1 MGPVT
6 KNVKSGS
13 IITAGGNDCSLIEKF
28 DLCVVLGLKS
38 RTVSLSWAQGLD
50 QSALC
55 CKRLVSQ

>member
-38 RTVSLSWAQGLD
+38 QAYESVVVPGVRSERFVL
-50 QSALC
+50 
-55 CKRLVSQ
+55 

>member
-1 MGPVT
+1 MSVT

-13 IITAGGNDCSLIEKF
+13 IITVAGNDCSLMEKF

-38 RTVSLSWAQGLD
+38 RTVNLSWVRGLG